1 MRRVPRSEPPFDPRW
16 LDLLAERCTDL
27 RGGGSRF
34 EDFYL
39 EQRLELRAVMASG
52 EFHVE
57 ECRLEGAAARWRSPS
72 RVILHARTGL
82 STTAFS
88 ELLARHADR
97 VALPSGRTLPTSEMD
112 PPRGWTDWARSLSSR
127 LAPTPSVIRYLNR
140 RAAVVR
146 ADGWVSVSTP
156 ALVRIE
162 VLGEQRAALL
172 AVWGHPRLGDWI
184 AELMSEAPTKF
195 WEPSPGTQLPVL
207 FTNGTAG
214 TLMHELVG
222 HMAESDLVA
231 SGASPLANLAGATIT
246 APTVRIVDDPTRFDL
261 PGAFDHDDEAVPA
274 KSIPIVTDGRFEGFL
289 CDTEGARQLLTQ
301 PGRGRRAVWSRPPV
315 ARLSNLVISPG
326 KHLAEE
332 LEADLEHGIV
342 VTRIGGATID
352 PVSSR
357 TVLRVER
364 GWEIRHGRRRRALA
378 PCELTGNVME
388 ILARIDPRIGADPVT
403 DWRLGWCVKDGVPL
417 PTGSEA
423 PSMLVEALEVL

>member
-1 MRRVPRSEPPFDPRW
+1 MRRAPRSEPPFDPRW
-16 LDLLAERCTDL
+16 LDLLAERCSDL

-39 EQRLELRAVMASG
+39 EQRLELRAVTTSSG
-52 EFHVE
+52 LRFE

-72 RVILHARTGL
+72 KLVLHSRTGL

-88 ELLARHADR
+88 ELLARQADR
-97 VALPSGRTLPTSEMD
+97 VALPSGRTVPTPEMD
-112 PPRGWTDWARSLSSR
+112 PPRGWIDWARSVASR
-127 LAPTPSVIRYLNR
+127 LAPSPTIVRYLHR

-146 ADGWVSVSTP
+146 AGGWVPVSSP

-162 VLGEQRAALL
+162 RMGDRPSALL
-172 AVWGHPRLGDWI
+172 AVWGHPRLGSWLG
-184 AELMSEAPTKF
+184 ELMAEPPAKL
-195 WEPSPGTQLPVL
+195 WEPTPGTHFPVL
-207 FTNGTAG
+207 FMNGSAG
-214 TLMHELVG
+214 ILMHELVG

-231 SGASPLANLAGATIT
+231 SGASPLAQLAGATIT
-246 APTVRIVDDPTRFDL
+246 APTIRIVDDPTRFDL
-261 PGAFDHDDEAVPA
+261 PGGFDHDDEAVPA
-274 KSIPIVTDGRFEGFL
+274 EPIPVVTNGRLENFL
-289 CDTEGARQLLTQ
+289 CDGEGARQLAAP
-301 PGRGRRAVWSRPPV
+301 PGRGRRAVWSRLPV
-315 ARLSNLVISPG
+315 ARLSNLVVAAG

-332 LEADLEHGIV
+332 LEGDLEHGIV
-342 VTRIGGATID
+342 VTRIGGATVD

-364 GWEIRHGRRRRALA
+364 GWEIRHGRRRRSLA

-388 ILARIDPRIGADPVT
+388 ILTRIDPRIGADPAT

-423 PSMLVEALEVL
+423 PSVLVESLEVL